1 VYGQTEVTRDMVDAR
16 DAAGQRFVYEI
27 SNTALH
33 DIISDQPSVTYLD
46 VDRHEQ
52 RRPADQLLI
61 GEGCGIRTRQT
72 VNPTRFPSL
81 PRPRILF
88 IIQNAK
94 FPSHTPCV
102 QYR

>member
-46 VDRHEQ
+46 VDRREQ

-61 GEGCGIRTRQT
+61 GGGCGIRTRQT

-81 PRPRILF
+81 PRP
-88 IIQNAK
+88 IIHCMIAG
-94 FPSHTPCV
+94 
-102 QYR
+102 